1 MKAAI
6 IGGGMGGLTTAIA
19 LQQAGIDYEIFEA
32 APELK
37 PVGAGIVMASNAM
50 QVFQRLGIEKKI
62 MEAGL
67 EINSA
72 FVVDQ
77 SFQLIS
83 GLAVKE
89 KVAARYG
96 IGSYAI
102 QRGRLQL
109 VLLSEIDV
117 SKIQLNKRLSSLVQ
131 HPNKVEI
138 KLDDGSSAGADIV
151 IGADGI
157 KSAVRKNIFGE
168 VPLRYS
174 GQTCWRGM
182 AKISLPHTSP
192 IRGSG
197 TQPPLRGSGGQN
209 SYEMWGNQKGLRFGF
224 VPTSKDEVYY
234 FTTYFTEGNGKDE
247 PQGVKKKLLNLYSAF
262 GDIPTQ
268 LIEATPEESI
278 IRSDI
283 NDFVPIKQW
292 WKGRVVL
299 IGDAA
304 HATTPNLGQGGCQAV
319 EDAFVIAKGLKENP
333 SPEKAFEKYQS
344 IRYQK
349 AVHVVNM
356 SWNFGKMTNI
366 GNPILQWM
374 RDSAM
379 RLMPE
384 STAIKQL
391 DKILR
396 LDY

>member
-1 MKAAI
+1 MKTAI
-6 IGGGMGGLTTAIA
+6 IGGGIGGLTTAIT
-19 LQQAGIDYEIFEA
+19 LKQTGIDYEIFEA
-32 APELK
+32 TPELK
-37 PVGAGIVMASNAM
+37 PVGAGIVMAANAM
-50 QVFQRLGIEKKI
+50 QVLQRLGIEKKI
-62 MEAGL
+62 MKAGL

-77 SFQLIS
+77 SFQKIS
-83 GLAVKE
+83 GFAVKE
-89 KVAARYG
+89 KIASRYG

-102 QRGRLQL
+102 QRGRLQQ
-109 VLLSEIDV
+109 VLMNEIDV
-117 SKIQLNKRLSSLVQ
+117 NKIQLNKRLSSLVQ

-138 KLDDGSSAGADIV
+138 KFDDGTSTEADIV

-182 AKISLPHTSP
+182 AKFSLPLDK
-192 IRGSG
+192 RN
-197 TQPPLRGSGGQN
+197 N

-224 VPTSKDEVYY
+224 VPTAENEVYY
-234 FTTYFTEGNGKDE
+234 FTTYFTKPNGKDE
-247 PQGVKKKLLNLYSAF
+247 PGQVKKNLLDIFSVF
-262 GDIPTQ
+262 GAIPTQ

-292 WKGRVVL
+292 WKGRVAL

-319 EDAFVIAKGLKENP
+319 EDAFVLAKCLKENP
-333 SPEKAFEKYQS
+333 SPEKAFEQYQS

-349 AVHVVNM
+349 AVYVVNT
-356 SWNFGKMTNI
+356 SWTFGKMTNI

-374 RDSAM
+374 RNGAM
-379 RLMPE
+379 RMMPE
-384 STAIKQL
+384 ATAIKQL
-391 DKILR
+391 DKILS
-396 LDY
+396 LGY

>member
-1 MKAAI
+1 MKTAI
-6 IGGGMGGLTTAIA
+6 IGGGIGGLTTAIT
-19 LQQAGIDYEIFEA
+19 LKQTGIDYEIFEA

-37 PVGAGIVMASNAM
+37 PVGAGIVMAANAM
-50 QVFQRLGIEKKI
+50 QVLQRLGIEKKI
-62 MEAGL
+62 MKAGL

-77 SFQLIS
+77 SFQKIS
-83 GLAVKE
+83 GFAVKE
-89 KVAARYG
+89 KIASRYG

-102 QRGRLQL
+102 QRGRLQQ
-109 VLLSEIDV
+109 VLMNEIDV
-117 SKIQLNKRLSSLVQ
+117 NKIQLNKRLSSLVQ

-138 KLDDGSSAGADIV
+138 KFDDGTSTEADIV

-182 AKISLPHTSP
+182 AKFSLPLDK
-192 IRGSG
+192 RN
-197 TQPPLRGSGGQN
+197 N

-224 VPTSKDEVYY
+224 VPTAENEVYY
-234 FTTYFTEGNGKDE
+234 FTTYFTKPNGKDE
-247 PQGVKKKLLNLYSAF
+247 PGQVKKNLLDIFSVF
-262 GDIPTQ
+262 GAIPTQ

-292 WKGRVVL
+292 WKGRVAL

-319 EDAFVIAKGLKENP
+319 EDAFVLAKCLKENP
-333 SPEKAFEKYQS
+333 SPEKAFEQYQS

-349 AVHVVNM
+349 AVYVVNT
-356 SWNFGKMTNI
+356 SWTFGKMTNI

-374 RDSAM
+374 RNGAM
-379 RLMPE
+379 RMMPE
-384 STAIKQL
+384 ATAIKEL
-391 DKILR
+391 DKILS
-396 LDY
+396 LGY

>member
-1 MKAAI
+1 MKTAI
-6 IGGGMGGLTTAIA
+6 IGGGIGGLTTAIT
-19 LQQAGIDYEIFEA
+19 LKQTGIDYEIFEA

-37 PVGAGIVMASNAM
+37 PVGAGIVMAANAM
-50 QVFQRLGIEKKI
+50 QVLQRLGIEKKI
-62 MEAGL
+62 MKAGL

-77 SFQLIS
+77 SFQKIS
-83 GLAVKE
+83 GFAVKE
-89 KVAARYG
+89 KIASRYG

-102 QRGRLQL
+102 QRGRLQQ
-109 VLLSEIDV
+109 VLMNEIDV
-117 SKIQLNKRLSSLVQ
+117 NKIQLNKRLSSLVQ

-138 KLDDGSSAGADIV
+138 KFDDGTSTEADIV

-182 AKISLPHTSP
+182 AKFSLPLDK
-192 IRGSG
+192 RN
-197 TQPPLRGSGGQN
+197 N

-224 VPTSKDEVYY
+224 VPTAENEVYY
-234 FTTYFTEGNGKDE
+234 FTTYFTKPNGKDE
-247 PQGVKKKLLNLYSAF
+247 PGQVKKNLLDIFSVF
-262 GDIPTQ
+262 GAIPTQ

-292 WKGRVVL
+292 WKGRVAL

-319 EDAFVIAKGLKENP
+319 EDAFVLAKCLKENP
-333 SPEKAFEKYQS
+333 SPEKAFEQYQS

-349 AVHVVNM
+349 AVYVVNT
-356 SWNFGKMTNI
+356 SWTFGKMTNI

-374 RDSAM
+374 RNGAM
-379 RLMPE
+379 RMMPE
-384 STAIKQL
+384 ATAIKEL
-391 DKILR
+391 DKIFSLG
-396 LDY
+396 Y

>member
-1 MKAAI
+1 MKTAI
-6 IGGGMGGLTTAIA
+6 IGGGIGGLTTAIT
-19 LQQAGIDYEIFEA
+19 LKQTGIDYEIFEA

-37 PVGAGIVMASNAM
+37 PVGAGIVMAANAM
-50 QVFQRLGIEKKI
+50 QVLQRLGIEKKI
-62 MEAGL
+62 MKAGL

-77 SFQLIS
+77 SFQKIS
-83 GLAVKE
+83 GFAVKE
-89 KVAARYG
+89 KIASRYG

-102 QRGRLQL
+102 QRGRLQQ
-109 VLLSEIDV
+109 VLMNEIDV
-117 SKIQLNKRLSSLVQ
+117 NKIQLNKRLSSLVQ

-138 KLDDGSSAGADIV
+138 KFDDGTSTEADIV

-182 AKISLPHTSP
+182 AKFSLPLDK
-192 IRGSG
+192 RN
-197 TQPPLRGSGGQN
+197 N

-224 VPTSKDEVYY
+224 VPTAENEVYY
-234 FTTYFTEGNGKDE
+234 FTTYFTKPNGKDE
-247 PQGVKKKLLNLYSAF
+247 PGQVKKNLLDIFSVF
-262 GDIPTQ
+262 GAIPTQ

-292 WKGRVVL
+292 WKGRVAV

-319 EDAFVIAKGLKENP
+319 EDAFVLAKCLKENP
-333 SPEKAFEKYQS
+333 SPEKAFEQYQS

-349 AVHVVNM
+349 AVHVVNT
-356 SWNFGKMTNI
+356 SWTFGKMTNI
-366 GNPILQWM
+366 GNPILQGM
-374 RDSAM
+374 RNGAM
-379 RLMPE
+379 RMMPE
-384 STAIKQL
+384 ATAIKEL
-391 DKILR
+391 DKILS
-396 LDY
+396 LGY

>member
-1 MKAAI
+1 MKTAI
-6 IGGGMGGLTTAIA
+6 IGGGIGGLTTAIA
-19 LQQAGIDYEIFEA
+19 LKQAGIDYEIFEA

-37 PVGAGIVMASNAM
+37 PVGAGIVMAANAM
-50 QVFQRLGIEKKI
+50 QVFQRLGTEKKI
-62 MEAGL
+62 MKAGL

-77 SFQLIS
+77 SFQKIS
-83 GLAVKE
+83 GFAVKE
-89 KVAARYG
+89 KIASRYG

-102 QRGRLQL
+102 QRGRLQQ
-109 VLLSEIDV
+109 VLMNEIDV
-117 SKIQLNKRLSSLVQ
+117 NKIQLNKRLSSLVQ

-138 KLDDGSSAGADIV
+138 KFDDGTSTEADIV

-182 AKISLPHTSP
+182 AKFSLPSDKKN
-192 IRGSG
+192 
-197 TQPPLRGSGGQN
+197 N

-224 VPTSKDEVYY
+224 VPTAENEVYY
-234 FTTYFTEGNGKDE
+234 FTTYFTKPNGKDE
-247 PQGVKKKLLNLYSAF
+247 PSQVKKNLLDIFSVF
-262 GDIPTQ
+262 GAIPTQ

-292 WKGRVVL
+292 WKGRVAL

-319 EDAFVIAKGLKENP
+319 EDAFVLAKCLKENP
-333 SPEKAFEKYQS
+333 SPEKAFEQYQS

-349 AVHVVNM
+349 AVHVVNT
-356 SWNFGKMTNI
+356 SWTFGKMTNI

-374 RDSAM
+374 RNGAM
-379 RLMPE
+379 RMMPKA
-384 STAIKQL
+384 TAIKQL
-391 DKILR
+391 DKILS
-396 LDY
+396 LGY